1 MVEIDE
7 KQVFDLIQKASQSG
21 KVKIG
26 ANEVTKAVERG
37 QAKLVVSATDVSPAE
52 IVAHFDGLCK
62 EMKIPYLSGGSKAE
76 LGALVQIKS
85 TTALAV
91 TDAGS
96 GKKEL
101 DTLTK
106 EMFNEEKKAKSEDK
120 VESTQEDSTKDS
132 KEEK

>member
-7 KQVFDLIQKASQSG
+7 KQVFGLIQKASQNG

-52 IVAHFDGLCK
+52 IVAHFEGLCK

-85 TTALAV
+85 TTALAI
-91 TDAGS
+91 TDAGP

-101 DTLTK
+101 DTLTNELFAQGKK
-106 EMFNEEKKAKSEDK
+106 ENISKTGKATEE
-120 VESTQEDSTKDS
+120 VEA
-132 KEEK
+132 KEE